1 MTTPALERLIRVIPD
16 WPTPGVMFQD
26 LTGVLAS
33 AEGLAEVSQALAQP
47 FRDSHIDVVA
57 GMEARGFI
65 VGTAVARELGTG
77 FVALRKA
84 GKLPGAV
91 HSATYELEYGTA
103 TLQVHQADIAPGSR
117 VLLIDDVLATGGTAA
132 AAVSLVEMCSAE
144 VVGLGVVMTLEFLSG
159 REKLSSIQIHSLR
172 SITS

>member
-1 MTTPALERLIRVIPD
+1 MYAPSLEKLIRIIPD
-16 WPTPGVMFQD
+16 WPSKGVMFQD

-33 AEGLAEVSQALAQP
+33 AEGLAEVSTGLADP
-47 FRDSHIDVVA
+47 FRDAGIDIVA

-65 VGTAVARELGTG
+65 VGAAVARELGTG

-103 TLQVHQADIAPGSR
+103 TLQVHQEDIKPGSR
-117 VLLIDDVLATGGTAA
+117 VLLIDDVLATGGTARA
-132 AAVSLVEMCSAE
+132 AADLILKCSA
-144 VVGLGVVMTLEFLSG
+144 VPVGLGVILSLEFLHG
-159 REKLSSIQIHSLR
+159 RSKLTDLQVHALR
-172 SITS
+172 NIDS

>member
-1 MTTPALERLIRVIPD
+1 MEAPSLERLIRVIPD

-33 AEGLAEVSQALAQP
+33 ATGLAEVSAALAAP
-47 FRDSHIDVVA
+47 FRDAQVDVVA

-84 GKLPGAV
+84 GKLPGEV
-91 HSATYELEYGTA
+91 HSTSYDLEYGSA
-103 TLQVHQADIAPGSR
+103 TLQVHKEDIPAGSR
-117 VLLIDDVLATGGTAA
+117 VLLIDDVLATGGTAKA
-132 AAVSLVEMCSAE
+132 AAELIAMASAH
-144 VVGLGVVMTLEFLSG
+144 VVGLGVILSLEFLEG
-159 REKLSSIQIHSLR
+159 RSKLVGLTIHALR
-172 SITS
+172 NVT